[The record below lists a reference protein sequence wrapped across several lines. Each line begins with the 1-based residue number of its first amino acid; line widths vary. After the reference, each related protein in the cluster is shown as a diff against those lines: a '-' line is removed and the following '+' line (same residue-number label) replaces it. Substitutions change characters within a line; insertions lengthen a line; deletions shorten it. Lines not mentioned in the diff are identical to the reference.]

1 MTSSHP
7 LVTGGESPVII
18 LILEIRKAQMTQWKS
33 GRLRIQAQAV
43 WIWPH
48 CLRHHN
54 QCTLV
59 IWACSASHLASGG
72 LDWVT
77 VSLSVCLGFCC
88 IHCILSQPTTP
99 KATCFPTCVWGTEIE
114 GFPPGIPS
122 RPLTGPAP
130 VACSPLNC
138 DKGNRI
144 SQGWEGSLFPKK
156 WEEKQWILENLGLVR
171 KGKWG
176 VDVRQAPFD
185 HLDIISSDFQF
196 WAKHAWV
203 EGKVGRV
210 IEKLA
215 AGQTLS

>member
-1 MTSSHP
+1 MKRITIDTANLHNPHSSWIP
-7 LVTGGESPVII
+7 AL
-18 LILEIRKAQMTQWKS
+18 R
-33 GRLRIQAQAV
+33 GRE
-43 WIWPH
+43 W
-48 CLRHHN
+48 
-54 QCTLV
+54 
-59 IWACSASHLASGG
+59 
-72 LDWVT
+72 
-77 VSLSVCLGFCC
+77 
-88 IHCILSQPTTP
+88 
-99 KATCFPTCVWGTEIE
+99 
-114 GFPPGIPS
+114 PGIPS

-156 WEEKQWILENLGLVR
+156 WEEKQWTLENLGLVR

-196 WAKHAWV
+196 WANHAWV

-215 AGQTLS
+215 AGQTLLELLCWTFFSLTSPKSGSV